1 MKKGIP
7 SDQELYRLADSIK
20 PDWKRLGAALGLK
33 DKYLNAIEIDNPI
46 DVYERALAVLLKWK
60 KTMGRK
66 ATYDRLAQALN
77 DQLVQRPGLVKE
89 SSSDSEG

>member
-7 SDQELYRLADSIK
+7 SDQELYRLAGKDLVR
-20 PDWKRLGAALGLK
+20 PGGLK

-66 ATYDRLAQALN
+66 ATYDRLPQALN

-89 SSSDSEG
+89 FSSDSEG